1 MSEEIPLGPLL
12 RAARERR
19 GETLEQAQQR
29 TGISPNLLRE
39 LESGEFRIEPVYARL
54 AAANYAA
61 YLGLDPVEI
70 TTLFD
75 RQFGRPDIPAPSFS
89 YGRSLGRSPA
99 FIGTVPPTWVIAAAV
114 LVAAAVLLAIFLSG
128 EPEVPAPPSGDA
140 AEIPPALH
148 LTGDGNPATE
158 AEPDPGAGTVP
169 IAALEAPSSRLAET
183 SNTSADTAD
192 ALRRGAVAADPV
204 VVEAPAE
211 GVAPTDEGVSG
222 TALQEEPGAA
232 AESGEE
238 RHDLAASLILRAEA
252 VDSTWVRI
260 QWDGGAGH
268 REEIVPRGE
277 SRRWEAAEYF
287 TVTAGRPHGL
297 RFYFQGQLLGGGRL
311 GDPPRVLR
319 FRASTEEVVLLKA
332 DLTPLSSVPLQGST
346 ANPGGP
352 RTP

>member
-12 RAARERR
+12 RATRERR
-19 GETLEQAQQR
+19 GETLEQAHQR
-29 TGISPNLLRE
+29 TGISPTLLRE

-75 RQFGRPDIPAPSFS
+75 RQFGRPDIPAPSSS
-89 YGRSLGRSPA
+89 YGRRLGPPPA
-99 FIGTVPPTWVIAAAV
+99 VIGTISASWVIAAAV
-114 LVAAAVLLAIFLSG
+114 AIAAAILLAIFLSG
-128 EPEVPAPPSGDA
+128 EPEEPAPPSAGA
-140 AEIPPALH
+140 AEIPPALP
-148 LTGDGNPATE
+148 LAGEGNPAAA

-169 IAALEAPSSRLAET
+169 IAALEATSSPLADT
-183 SNTSADTAD
+183 SLTTSDSADAG
-192 ALRRGAVAADPV
+192 RREAVAADPV
-204 VVEAPAE
+204 VEEPAGAAAAPGA
-211 GVAPTDEGVSG
+211 AI
-222 TALQEEPGAA
+222 TATVLQEEPGTAV
-232 AESGEE
+232 ESGEG
-238 RHDLAASLILRAEA
+238 RHDLAPLLVLRAEA

-319 FRASTEEVVLLKA
+319 FRASTEEVVLLRA
-332 DLTPLSSVPLQGST
+332 DLTPLSSVPLQDST